1 MAWVTLG
8 LSANH
13 WYHAR
18 GIVSGY
24 MIGGVL
30 TTFVIFSIEPIRR
43 KFWEFFMKLH
53 WLLICCM
60 LVSCII
66 HEVGAGILAIGYFA
80 LDVICRIYTI
90 KKYSYLSASIEIER
104 VGDSVVKISMHRQ
117 NITFKGGQYFFIMIP
132 KMSYF
137 QWHPFS
143 AFSAPHEEQL
153 VFYVKQSGDW
163 TEALF
168 QLAGK
173 QGKPVN
179 VRGYIDGPYGSH
191 SISLDRDKYQHFL
204 CISGG
209 IGITP
214 IFSLVKQLNFQV
226 REGRLVQNIHFIWVG
241 RDKSVIE
248 NILDE
253 TQLKQLEVE
262 DNKIT
267 LRSYLHFTNSKVSNV
282 IKQKQNQGNIKY
294 ILGRPDFSAYF
305 ENMHKIAKQS
315 QTNLVAVLVCGP
327 QSLIFEVE
335 NHASK
340 YSKDGIRFDIHQEVF
355 EL

>member
-66 HEVGAGILAIGYFA
+66 HEVGAGILTIGYFA

-104 VGDSVVKISMHRQ
+104 VGDSVVKISMHHEL
-117 NITFKGGQYFFIMIP
+117 FL
-132 KMSYF
+132 
-137 QWHPFS
+137 WHPFS

-179 VRGYIDGPYGSH
+179 VRGYIDGPYGSY

-248 NILDE
+248 NILDQ

-305 ENMHKIAKQS
+305 ENMHKIAKQN

-340 YSKDGIRFDIHQEVF
+340 NSKDGIRFDIHQEVF